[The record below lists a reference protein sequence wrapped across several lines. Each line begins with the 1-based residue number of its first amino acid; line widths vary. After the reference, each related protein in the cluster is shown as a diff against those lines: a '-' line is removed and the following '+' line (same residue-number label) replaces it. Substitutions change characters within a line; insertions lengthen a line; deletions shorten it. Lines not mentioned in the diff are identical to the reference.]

1 MSQKNTPPEPFGHFK
16 AEAFGWTD
24 CAETDE
30 GAQPLY
36 DQAAIDELGERLM
49 VSDYALKDAER
60 QRDALLAAI
69 RGVLDD
75 AEECQDAD
83 DWTAMLLSLEAFHN
97 LDTAYN
103 EVIASVKGG
112 A

>member
-36 DQAAIDELGERLM
+36 DQAAIDELGEKLM
-49 VSDYALKDAER
+49 VSDYALKDALR
-60 QRDALLAAI
+60 QRDALLAALKQVQVDI
-69 RGVLDD
+69 SNGNCVM
-75 AEECQDAD
+75 A
-83 DWTAMLLSLEAFHN
+83 
-97 LDTAYN
+97 DTAVFVDAAISAV
-103 EVIASVKGG
+103 EQPKKGST

>member
-1 MSQKNTPPEPFGHFK
+1 MSQKNTPQEPFGHFK

-60 QRDALLAAI
+60 QRDALLKALSSVMTMDVKGQQFQDRLQFSSAGREILEQCNAAI
-69 RGVLDD
+69 AACKPG
-75 AEECQDAD
+75 
-83 DWTAMLLSLEAFHN
+83 S
-97 LDTAYN
+97 
-103 EVIASVKGG
+103 SS
-112 A
+112 